1 MSEERELNPYA
12 APKEAEKSAKRTKK
26 KARAENNDDETIQ
39 EIVRSFQKTRSWIA
53 LFGVLSY
60 IGTAVLI
67 IAGIAVAF
75 ISSGTKAGVL
85 SSLGPGILLLY
96 LILGIVYAVIGARL
110 LRYRDAIDKV
120 VRSDGRLEDI
130 AEAVE
135 RQSQFWSLVGQFTL
149 VMFGLYVVSAMIGA
163 VAGAAATR

>member
-39 EIVRSFQKTRSWIA
+39 QIVRSFQKTRSWIA
-53 LFGVLSY
+53 FFGVLSY

-67 IAGIAVAF
+67 IAGIGMAYLSTSAK
-75 ISSGTKAGVL
+75 SGILA
-85 SSLGPGILLLY
+85 SMGPGIMVVY
-96 LILGIVYAVIGARL
+96 LILGIVYAVVGARL
-110 LRYRDAIDKV
+110 LRYRDAIDRV

-135 RQSQFWSLVGQFTL
+135 RQSQFWNLVGQVTV

-163 VAGAAATR
+163 VAGAASTR